1 MRMRHEVQNR
11 QLLYKCQGVVNGDE
25 IIVQLR
31 SWERDHTNPLLTVK
45 LVGVD
50 APPLGEEDDPAVIAY
65 AEACGMQP
73 AFASKMG
80 KSSHHALLAFLR
92 KQNLSLVWPNGEHV
106 HDPVTTNLTAH
117 AFVFGSDVGRKQ
129 IQSGLARHDATPEQA
144 YAAEY
149 AEAQETAQEIA
160 TGIWSK
166 R

>member
-1 MRMRHEVQNR
+1 MNKTKRNRIILSSYLAIIIGITALLTFFAGPRMMRMRHEVQNR

-50 APPLGEEDDPAVIAY
+50 APPLGEEEDPAVIAY

-92 KQNLSLVWPNGEHV
+92 SL
-106 HDPVTTNLTAH
+106 
-117 AFVFGSDVGRKQ
+117 
-129 IQSGLARHDATPEQA
+129 
-144 YAAEY
+144 
-149 AEAQETAQEIA
+149 
-160 TGIWSK
+160 
-166 R
+166 